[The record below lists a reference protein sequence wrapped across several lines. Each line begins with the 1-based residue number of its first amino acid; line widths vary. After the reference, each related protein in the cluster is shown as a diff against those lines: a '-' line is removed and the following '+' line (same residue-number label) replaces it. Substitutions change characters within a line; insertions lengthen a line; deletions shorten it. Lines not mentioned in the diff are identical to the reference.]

1 MDRAT
6 GGLRRAASTSGGQ
19 VMLLQEDVG
28 DDERARR
35 ASKALGCRGVTRFDR
50 FGKEEPCSTA
60 AEQMKAE
67 TRDNIF
73 DAGPSKDM

>member
-1 MDRAT
+1 
-6 GGLRRAASTSGGQ
+6 
-19 VMLLQEDVG
+19 MLLQEDV
-28 DDERARR
+28 DDAERVRR
-35 ASKALGCRGVTRFDR
+35 ASNALGCKGVTRFDR

-67 TRDNIF
+67 SQASL